1 MAKFSL
7 AAGSTVASMRPNPG
21 GHVAEATKEVEVNGI
36 RLSYVEEGCG
46 EPMVFVH
53 GLVTD
58 LRTWQPFKHEI
69 ARKYRFIAYTQRYF
83 GTKPWNDEGEQFNV
97 ATFADDLAQ
106 FIVSLDAGPVHL
118 VGWSYGG
125 LVTTVT
131 ALKSPSLIRSLILYE
146 PSVMSVLPEASGEA
160 KTAREDRARMLAPS
174 IAASKTGDFVRAS
187 RLLLE
192 SVIKLSPG
200 GSYRESEWLQTM
212 VDENA
217 RTTPLALAAPP
228 PPVVTCDMLKNF
240 SKPTLVMRG
249 EQTHTAYVLI
259 NEAIAKCVPGA
270 KQVIL
275 PNVNHDGPLRD
286 PARFSAAIWYF
297 LSCRRVQ

>member
-1 MAKFSL
+1 ME
-7 AAGSTVASMRPNPG
+7 VA
-21 GHVAEATKEVEVNGI
+21 VNGVG
-36 RLSYVEEGCG
+36 LSYVEEGSG

-58 LRTWQPFKHEI
+58 LRTWQPIKYEI
-69 ARKYRFIAYTQRYF
+69 AAKYRFIAYTQRYF
-83 GTKPWNDEGEQFNV
+83 GTKPWNDEGERFSV
-97 ATFADDLAQ
+97 ATFSDDLAQ
-106 FIVSLDAGPVHL
+106 FIVSLDVAPVHL

-125 LVTTVT
+125 QVATVT
-131 ALKSPSLIRSLILYE
+131 ALKTPSLIRSLILYE

-160 KTAREDRARMLAPS
+160 KTAREDRAGMLAPA
-174 IAASKTGDFVRAS
+174 IAASKAGDAVKAS

-228 PPVVTCDMLKNF
+228 PPNVSCDMLKNF

-259 NEAIAKCVPGA
+259 NEAIFKCVPGA

-275 PNVNHDGPLRD
+275 PNLNHDGPLRD
-286 PARFSAAIWYF
+286 PAGFNAAILDF
-297 LSCRRVQ
+297 LSRRRVQ